1 MGLPLAADDGLF
13 AVCSVY
19 VCVCALCVCGGMCVC
34 VCLSKVFIKRK
45 SAQLGACYYA
55 KGFRAQSVYALGVG
69 VVERGGRGGH
79 LVAHLVLL
87 SAVTG
92 LCISLFGSASAAAAA
107 WQRQCCIILLNSR
120 CGFAISKSSSSSSSA
135 KGA

>member
-1 MGLPLAADDGLF
+1 M
-13 AVCSVY
+13 
-19 VCVCALCVCGGMCVC
+19 CVCGNVCVC

-55 KGFRAQSVYALGVG
+55 KGFRAQSVYGVG
-69 VVERGGRGGH
+69 CTEREDVVRGGVGGEAGH
-79 LVAHLVLL
+79 LVAHLLLL

-92 LCISLFGSASAAAAA
+92 LCISLFGSASAA

-120 CGFAISKSSSSSSSA
+120 CGFAISKSSSSSA

>member
-1 MGLPLAADDGLF
+1 MMGSLLF
-13 AVCSVY
+13 APS
-19 VCVCALCVCGGMCVC
+19 MCVC
-34 VCLSKVFIKRK
+34 VCVWGNVCLRVFVK
-45 SAQLGACYYA
+45 SFHQA
-55 KGFRAQSVYALGVG
+55 KISTIRRMLLCQRVQSTIGLCTGSG
-69 VVERGGRGGH
+69 SGRERGGRGGH

-120 CGFAISKSSSSSSSA
+120 CGFAISKSSSSA